1 MAKADKDKTM
11 QAQTPATNGNAPA
24 STATA
29 PAPEGD
35 KEKGK
40 RGRKPSK
47 PIAIVYTAAK
57 GETVLALAHP
67 AKDAP
72 KVVSAAEGRY
82 TALGKLMDTGYA
94 FSPLRVTADRE
105 EVPEWARK
113 HVPTDA
119 VLVGIADI
127 TATPW

>member
-1 MAKADKDKTM
+1 MAKADKDKNV
-11 QAQTPATNGNAPA
+11 QATTPATNGN
-24 STATA
+24 TA
-29 PAPEGD
+29 PATPAPETPATGE
-35 KEKGK
+35 EKGK

-47 PIAIVYTAAK
+47 PIALVYTAK
-57 GETVLALAHP
+57 SGDTVLALAHP

>member
-1 MAKADKDKTM
+1 MAKADKDKKM
-11 QAQTPATNGNAPA
+11 QAQPAATDSDTP
-24 STATA
+24 ATA

-47 PIAIVYTAAK
+47 PIAVVFTDK

-67 AKDAP
+67 AKDAA
-72 KVVSAAEGRY
+72 KRVSAAEGRY
-82 TALGKLMDTGYA
+82 TAMGKLMDTGYA
-94 FSPLRVTADRE
+94 FSPLRLTENRE

-113 HVPTDA
+113 HVPADA
-119 VLVGIADI
+119 VLVGLADI